1 MPQVYHIAAA
11 NLSRAWLYVPIVF
24 TVVLLAGVAWLLV
37 ASYSGS
43 RNATFELSAD
53 GLRLKG
59 DVYGRFIPI
68 SELEQAESARVDVT
82 SGRYKPTSRTA
93 GTAVP
98 GYRSGWF
105 RLADGS
111 KALLYLTD
119 PSRAVRVPTTAGYSV
134 LLSVTEADQFV
145 DALHRL
151 APPAGPPAA
160 P

>member
-11 NLSRAWLYVPIVF
+11 NLSRAWLYVPILF

-43 RNATFELSAD
+43 RKATFELSAE

-68 SELEQAESARVDVT
+68 SELEAAQAARVDVA
-82 SGRYKPTSRTA
+82 SGPYKPTWRTA

-105 RLADGS
+105 KLADGS
-111 KALLYLTD
+111 RALLYLTD
-119 PSRAVRVPTTAGYSV
+119 QTRAVRVPTTAGYSV
-134 LLSVTEADQFV
+134 LLSVTETDQFV
-145 DALHRL
+145 DAMHRL
-151 APPAGPPAA
+151 ASAGAR
-160 P
+160 

>member
-11 NLSRAWLYVPIVF
+11 NLSRAWLYVPILF

-43 RNATFELSAD
+43 RKATFELSAE

-68 SELEQAESARVDVT
+68 SELEAAQAARVDVA
-82 SGRYKPTSRTA
+82 SGPYKPTWRTA

-105 RLADGS
+105 KLADGS
-111 KALLYLTD
+111 RALLYVTD
-119 PSRAVRVPTTAGYSV
+119 PTRAVRVPTTAGYSV
-134 LLSVTEADQFV
+134 LLSVTETDQFV
-145 DALHRL
+145 DAMHRL
-151 APPAGPPAA
+151 ASAGAR
-160 P
+160 

>member
-43 RNATFELSAD
+43 RKATFELSAD
-53 GLRLKG
+53 GLRLRG

-68 SELEQAESARVDVT
+68 SELELAQASRVDVT
-82 SGRYKPTSRTA
+82 TGRYKPTARTA

-111 KALLYLTD
+111 NALLYLTD
-119 PSRAVRVPTTAGYSV
+119 PSQAVRVPTTDGYSV

-145 DALHRL
+145 EAMHRL
-151 APPAGPPAA
+151 APPAA